1 MLNINLTDNWEFLY
15 GRAQPQLVFVRFIMK
30 PISLLMTLQL
40 QDNSDEEPIIVVVVR
55 DEQKT
60 DDNEKRMLSAAL
72 SYFHNTR
79 QKYSNIHMQIIRI
92 FYCRSSSRTFMVSQ
106 AD

>member
-1 MLNINLTDNWEFLY
+1 MPL
-15 GRAQPQLVFVRFIMK
+15 K
-30 PISLLMTLQL
+30 L
-40 QDNSDEEPIIVVVVR
+40 QDNSDEKPVFVVVVR
-55 DEQKT
+55 DEQST
-60 DDNEKRMLSAAL
+60 DDNEKKMLSAAL

-79 QKYSNIHMQIIRI
+79 QKYCNSNMQMIYI